1 MEKDGLECS
10 SKEIIV
16 QTWKTC
22 DDGGGEDGD
31 ERWGMGCVYRHHSAE
46 LGHQIC
52 SQLM

>member
-10 SKEIIV
+10 SKEITV

-31 ERWGMGCVYRHHSAE
+31 DNAFVYWDLTSRDSAK
-46 LGHQIC
+46 I
-52 SQLM
+52 S